1 MGWSVRA
8 WRRADNSY
16 SEGSRLLRSGKP
28 GEAVKAYD
36 EALRIFPKH
45 ARAQIQRAKA
55 LAAAG
60 RTGEAVRAAK
70 QAADLAPK
78 NHAPLLVLGQIQ
90 YDTAHF
96 EEARKAFA
104 AAARLDPENSMVQAY
119 LGLALLAMGRTEEG
133 APLLEEH
140 MLYGYEGLEARVLTL
155 AEGYLWKHRDE
166 ATSLENQL
174 APDEG
179 AREEGPAG
187 FWLHVASALR
197 IVLLWPLAR
206 LRGQTA
212 VWRLNAEEAFS
223 VREWDKG
230 IAALQKLEQ
239 AGADPE
245 DTAASLGMAYL
256 EARKPEAA
264 AEQFMRLPE
273 SVRREPDIAL
283 LAGAALFDAGR
294 YEDARD
300 LLAIAA
306 ERFTKDFLP
315 AYFCGL
321 CDIALGQP
329 SAATPWFAQAVE
341 RLNPNLAQKRFDEM
355 MRVRSGASADHAG

>member
-8 WRRADNSY
+8 WRRADHHY

-28 GEAVKAYD
+28 GEAVKAYA
-36 EALRIFPKH
+36 EVLAVFPKH
-45 ARAQIQRAKA
+45 ARAHIQRAKA

-104 AAARLDPENSMVQAY
+104 AAARIDPENNMAKAY

-140 MLYGYEGLEARVLTL
+140 MLYGYEGLEARALTL
-155 AEGYLWKHRDE
+155 AEAYLWERRDE
-166 ATSLENQL
+166 ARSLEDQL
-174 APDEG
+174 TPDEG

-187 FWLHVASALR
+187 FGLHVASALR

-212 VWRLNAEEAFS
+212 VWRLKAEEAFS
-223 VREWDKG
+223 VREWDKA
-230 IAALQKLEQ
+230 ITALQEAER
-239 AGADPE
+239 AGVNPE

-256 EARKPEAA
+256 EVRKPEAA
-264 AEQFMRLPE
+264 VEQFMRLPE
-273 SVRREPDIAL
+273 SVRREPDMAL

-294 YEDARD
+294 HEEARE

-306 ERFTKDFLP
+306 QHFTKDFLP
-315 AYFCGL
+315 AYFRGL

-329 SAATPWFAQAVE
+329 GASTPWFAKAVE
-341 RLNPNLAQKRFDEM
+341 RLSPNLAQKRFEEM
-355 MRVRSGASADHAG
+355 MRLRSGAHTDHGG

>member
-8 WRRADNSY
+8 WRRADHHY
-16 SEGSRLLRSGKP
+16 TKGSRLLRSGKP
-28 GEAVKAYD
+28 GEAVKAYA
-36 EALRIFPKH
+36 EVLAVFPKH
-45 ARAQIQRAKA
+45 ARAHIQRAKA

-60 RTGEAVRAAK
+60 RTGDAVRAAK

-90 YDTAHF
+90 YDTAHY

-104 AAARLDPENSMVQAY
+104 AAARIDPENNMAKAY

-140 MLYGYEGLEARVLTL
+140 MLYGYEGLEARLLTL
-155 AEGYLWKHRDE
+155 AEGYLWEHGDE
-166 ATSLENQL
+166 ARSLEDQL
-174 APDEG
+174 TPDEG

-187 FWLHVASALR
+187 FGLHVASALR

-212 VWRLNAEEAFS
+212 VWRLKAEEAFS
-223 VREWDKG
+223 VREWDKA
-230 IAALQKLEQ
+230 IAALQEMER

-256 EARKPEAA
+256 EVRKPEAA

-273 SVRREPDIAL
+273 NVRREPDIAL

-294 YEDARD
+294 HEEARE
-300 LLAIAA
+300 LLAIATQH
-306 ERFTKDFLP
+306 FTKDFLP
-315 AYFCGL
+315 AYFRGL

-329 SAATPWFAQAVE
+329 GASTPWFAKAVE
-341 RLNPNLAQKRFDEM
+341 RLSPNLAQKRFEEM
-355 MRVRSGASADHAG
+355 MRVRSGARTDHAG

>member
-8 WRRADNSY
+8 WRRADHSY

-36 EALRIFPKH
+36 EVLDVFPKH
-45 ARAQIQRAKA
+45 ARAHIQRARA

-78 NHAPLLVLGQIQ
+78 NQAPLLVLGQIQ

-104 AAARLDPENSMVQAY
+104 AAARLDPENHMAKAY
-119 LGLALLAMGRTEEG
+119 LGLALLAMGRTEDG

-140 MLYGYEGLEARVLTL
+140 MLYGYEGLEARLLTL
-155 AEGYLWKHRDE
+155 AEGYLWEHRDE
-166 ATSLENQL
+166 ARSLEDQL
-174 APDEG
+174 TPDEG
-179 AREEGPAG
+179 ARQEGPAG
-187 FWLHVASALR
+187 FGLHVASALR
-197 IVLLWPLAR
+197 IVLLWPLTR

-212 VWRLNAEEAFS
+212 VWRLKAEEAFS
-223 VREWDKG
+223 VREWDKA
-230 IAALQKLEQ
+230 IAALQEVER

-256 EARKPEAA
+256 EVRKPEAA

-273 SVRREPDIAL
+273 NVRGEPDIAL

-294 YEDARD
+294 HEEARE

-306 ERFTKDFLP
+306 EHFTKDFLP
-315 AYFCGL
+315 AYFRGL

-329 SAATPWFAQAVE
+329 GAATPWFAKAVE
-341 RLNPNLAQKRFDEM
+341 RLNPNLAQKRFEEM
-355 MRVRSGASADHAG
+355 MRVRSGARTDHAG